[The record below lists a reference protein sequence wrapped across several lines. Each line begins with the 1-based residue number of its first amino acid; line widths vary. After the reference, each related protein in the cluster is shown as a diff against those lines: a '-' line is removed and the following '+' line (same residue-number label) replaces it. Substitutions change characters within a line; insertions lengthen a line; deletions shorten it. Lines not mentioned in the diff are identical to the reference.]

1 MTIRKSSLQ
10 KSSDYSAG
18 TSAQRPAAPAEGTE
32 YFNTSTGGLQVY
44 LNGQWVTRQT
54 PPAIVAPSSVVA
66 TDLGS
71 GRAFNNGRSSV
82 SFTPS
87 ELGGLATNY
96 QVTSSPGG
104 YVANGTSS
112 PIEVTGLQSNTS
124 YTYTVLASNSYS
136 SANSSSSAAVKAT
149 TIPQVPTIGTAS
161 VGNAQAS
168 VSFTPGSASGL
179 SETYTVTSSPGNISA
194 SGSSSPIIV
203 TGLTN
208 NTSYTFT
215 VTATNANGTS
225 AASAA
230 SNSITPLDFFTVD
243 YLVVAGGGQGGAG
256 GNFSPGTDGGGGGGA
271 GGLRST
277 VTATGGGGSLE
288 IPLNM
293 LKSTNYSVTVGGAG
307 SNSVFST
314 ITSLAGGNGGSAWG
328 PSGNGGGSGGSGGGG
343 SRNTPGAGTAGQGF
357 SGQVNTD
364 SIGGGGGAGEA
375 GGTDGGRQGG
385 DGVAVSITGSSVT
398 YAGGGGGGAIGSPST
413 GGDGGGGNGWGWAVS
428 PGSFGGS
435 AGSAN
440 TGGGGGGY
448 SASVTSGS
456 LGGSGIV
463 ILRYPSSVTLTL
475 GAGLTASHTN
485 ADAGGGNKYTR
496 ITAGTGNVSWT

>member
-10 KSSDYSAG
+10 KSSDYLSG
-18 TSAQRPAAPAEGTE
+18 TAAERPASPAEGTE
-32 YFNTSTGGLQVY
+32 FFNTSTGGLQVY
-44 LNGQWVTRQT
+44 LNGQWVTRQK
-54 PPAIVAPSSVVA
+54 PADIVAPTNIVA
-66 TDLGS
+66 TDVGTS
-71 GRAFNNGRSSV
+71 RDFNNGKASV
-82 SFTPS
+82 AFVPS

-112 PIEVTGLQSNTS
+112 PIEVTGLQSSTS

-136 SANSSSSAAVKAT
+136 SANSSASAGVTAT
-149 TIPQVPTIGTAS
+149 TIPQVPTIGTATD
-161 VGNAQAS
+161 GNNAQSS
-168 VSFTPGSASGL
+168 VSFTAGATGGL
-179 SETYTVTSSPGNISA
+179 SQTFTVTSSPGSITA

-208 NTSYTFT
+208 DTAYTFT
-215 VTATNANGTS
+215 VIATNANGSS

-230 SNSITPLDFFTVD
+230 SNSITPRDSFPVD

-256 GNFSPGTDGGGGGGA
+256 GNFAPGTDGGGGGGA

-288 IPLNM
+288 IPLSL
-293 LKSTNYSVTVGGAG
+293 LKSTNYGVTVGGAG

-314 ITSLAGGNGGSAWG
+314 ITSLAGGNGGRAWG
-328 PSGNGGGSGGSGGGG
+328 PSGDPGGAGGSGGGG
-343 SRNTPGAGTAGQGF
+343 SKNTPGAGTTGQGF
-357 SGQVNTD
+357 SGQISTASN
-364 SIGGGGGAGEA
+364 GGGGGAGEA

-398 YAGGGGGGAIGSPST
+398 YAGGGGAGAIGGTAS
-413 GGDGGGGNGWGWAVS
+413 GGDGGGGTGWGYS
-428 PGSFGGS
+428 SSNPSGGS

-448 SASVTSGS
+448 SATTTSGS

-463 ILRYPSSVTLTL
+463 ILRYPSARTITV

-485 ADAGGGNKYTR
+485 ADAGGGNRYTR